1 MNKIFLASFA
11 AAAVLPFAGIGL
23 LSRTVVNPGEQM
35 VTVPGL
41 EHLGPSRVSSVRF
54 CSHQLKV
61 GDWRQLMTDSEF
73 EGMEACL
80 QDLT

>member
-1 MNKIFLASFA
+1 MNKLFLASFFA
-11 AAAVLPFAGIGL
+11 AATLPFAGIAAINHA
-23 LSRTVVNPGEQM
+23 VVNPNEQM

-41 EHLGPSRVSSVRF
+41 EKLGPSRLSSVRF